1 MSKFRIFAVSF
12 AVLALSFSLVP
23 AQTGWDDDGYNSYS
37 PYQYPSTK
45 DIPAGFVNE
54 PGSELIY
61 LLDTGINAEEMFG
74 DDENYTLNTLEDYG
88 YTAPVNQNFISITNT
103 NPSHAV
109 TVHFRYFNSDCVDF
123 FDFLVVLTCNDTMM
137 IDPFDFVVPGTDNV
151 NVKDRFFTGDS
162 FDAIP
167 ASTFADGRFLL
178 FVTASAD
185 IKYEY
190 EPYWYEAI
198 FGSFSYYFPDMDYDN
213 LDLIPYEFI
222 NYREEELN
230 VHCAAWEDGGGG
242 ASDPDYDDAG
252 EELFGTYNVYGNS
265 PGFDDDN
272 LHILNASAVS
282 FNYLVGFQ
290 TVAKVT
296 ALGDQA
302 AYMTQAYARPAV
314 LNAIQDEGFMPEFSV
329 TGGPSGNQLLA
340 APLHLV
346 LSGGERIWTEA
357 AQSGTTYAWAALYD
371 NQMEQDGA
379 VIAILRQ
386 EAHAGD
392 QYDRGETVN
401 GVGGIE
407 AGNNWVISE
416 GGALGWEV
424 FPTAAMPAENQ
435 IVNFFS
441 FMDNYNGLSNL
452 AQGAQPSIWDDV
464 SYNIQPVVTIYTVEP
479 YNNSEDLWVPGD
491 PEDQP
496 IVSPVTPESPLTSA
510 IAVKCIN
517 TYRIDPESNLNDAVL
532 GEKFGEFTLQ
542 DLFDMNDVLGSD
554 NLNLEG
560 FMGVLAGSN
569 NELANEVG
577 PGWMRFSRWFTT
589 RKWTTTDLT
598 PIYDISYWQGW
609 DDIEGEPYFW
619 PLICGPSI
627 FTAGQ
632 ANFVF
637 ENFGA
642 GKWLSTAAGYSRPLP
657 EST

>member
-1 MSKFRIFAVSF
+1 MRIPKTAL
-12 AVLALSFSLVP
+12 VLFILAILSVSFSLAQP
-23 AQTGWDDDGYNSYS
+23 AGWDDDGYNSFS
-37 PYQYPSTK
+37 PFDESKTK
-45 DIPAGFVNE
+45 DVPAGFVNE
-54 PGSELIY
+54 PGSQLIY
-61 LLDTGINAEEMFG
+61 LLDTGINAEELYG
-74 DDENYTLNTLEDYG
+74 DDANFTSNSVLQYG
-88 YTAPVNQNFISITNT
+88 NAAPVHQNFISLTNT

-137 IDPFDFVVPGTDNV
+137 VDPFDFVVPGTDNI
-151 NVKDRFFTGDS
+151 NVKDRFFGYPNKADGNGQS

-178 FVTASAD
+178 FITASAD
-185 IKYEY
+185 FKEGYDPDWDGY
-190 EPYWYEAI
+190 P
-198 FGSFSYYFPDMDYDN
+198 FGSGWEYYYDFED

-242 ASDPDYDDAG
+242 DAG
-252 EELFGTYNVYGNS
+252 EELFGNYMAYGDTE
-265 PGFDDDN
+265 GFSDDN
-272 LHILNASAVS
+272 LHILNASAMS
-282 FNYLVGFQ
+282 FNYLIGFQ

-296 ALGDQA
+296 DLGAQA
-302 AYMTQAYARPAV
+302 AYMTQAGTRPAV
-314 LNAIQDEGFMPEFSV
+314 VEWNYDEWSI
-329 TGGPSGNQLLA
+329 TRGPSGIGSIA
-340 APLHLV
+340 APPFV
-346 LSGGERIWTEA
+346 ILSGGERIRSDA
-357 AQSGTTYAWAALYD
+357 AQQGSVYEDL
-371 NQMEQDGA
+371 DGD
-379 VIAILRQ
+379 VFMFRQ

-392 QYDRGETVN
+392 QWDRGEDVL
-401 GVGGIE
+401 GS
-407 AGNNWVISE
+407 NWIISE
-416 GGALGWEV
+416 GGALGWEI
-424 FPTAAMPAENQ
+424 FPSNAMPAENQ

-517 TYRIDPESNLNDAVL
+517 TYQIDPESNLNDAVL
-532 GEKFGEFTLQ
+532 GQKFGEFTLQ
-542 DLFDMNDVLGSD
+542 DLYDINSVLGTD
-554 NLNLEG
+554 NKTLEG
-560 FMGVLAGSN
+560 FLNVLAGSA

-589 RKWTTTDLT
+589 RKWTTTDLQPT
-598 PIYDISYWQGW
+598 YVYSYWLGW
-609 DDIEGEPYFW
+609 DDSQGLPFSESIV
-619 PLICGPSI
+619 GPSI

-632 ANFVF
+632 ANYVF

-642 GKWLSTAAGYSRPLP
+642 GKWLATVAGYSTEISEIDR
-657 EST
+657 